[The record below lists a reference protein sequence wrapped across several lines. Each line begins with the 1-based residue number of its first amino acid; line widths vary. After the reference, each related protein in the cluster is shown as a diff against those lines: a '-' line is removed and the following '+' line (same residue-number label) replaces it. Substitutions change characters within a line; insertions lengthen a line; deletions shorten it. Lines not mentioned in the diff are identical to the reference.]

1 MIQTLTPEQ
10 LRRTSTKEEIAELMA
25 KSDGDHPPLVGQD
38 RAAKAL
44 EVGLGIRAEGFN
56 VFVSGEQG
64 TGKLHAVKMFMEK
77 TAAAQ
82 PVPPDWCYVYNFGD
96 GYSPKRLSLPA
107 GRGTEFRKD
116 MKKLVQEALQS
127 LFKTFE
133 SEDFLNRRRTI
144 SDKYEN
150 LQMKM
155 NASLKEKASSAGFQI
170 KQTHWDIYTIPMADG
185 VPMSD
190 EDFDALPEN
199 KRHEIEEK
207 QQAFADEIKDLMLEN
222 RKLERE
228 ANEELAKLDSEVA
241 GFAVS
246 LLIEEREQSYRD
258 LPEVLA
264 HLQAVKKDILDNL
277 GEFLIAHKPQQPGEP
292 VPARTEYLRRY
303 DVNLLV
309 DNVHQKGAPI
319 VIEQNPTYN
328 NLVGRVEKESVMGT
342 LVTDFTMIRKGSLHE
357 ANGGYLIIRAEQLFR
372 NYFSWDALKRALRN
386 RQVVIEEATDQLG
399 YLTTKTLKPEA
410 IPLDVKVV
418 LVGSPLYYH
427 ILYRIDPDFKVLFK
441 VKADFDSEME
451 RNGENLLGYLRFAQ
465 RLAKR
470 ESLPPPEESA
480 LARLTDLGSRLAEDQ
495 GKLSTRFDNIGDV
508 LIEAGHYAKQ
518 EGSERTLD
526 RHVTHATEQRIYRSN
541 LVKEKLDEMVDQ
553 RQVLIELSG
562 SREGQVNGLSVVSL
576 GDIHIGRPVRITST
590 VNPGRSGVIDIE
602 REAELSGPIHTKG
615 VLILNGFLAERYF
628 QDKPACLSARLVF
641 EQSYSEVEGDS
652 ASSTELYALLSN
664 LANLPV
670 KQGIAVTGSVN
681 QKGEVQAIGG
691 VNEKVE
697 GFFELCRKTGLTGEQ
712 GVIIP
717 SANRRHLMLK
727 EDVQTAVKEGRFH
740 IWTVDTIDDG
750 IEILTGTR
758 AGNIAE
764 EGTVNHLV
772 NKTLQ
777 DYHLRMRESEEEEE
791 EKESHTPDSGRW
803 VTDVV

>member
-1 MIQTLTPEQ
+1 MIQTLTADQ
-10 LRRTSTKEEIAELMA
+10 LHRTATPEEITELSNR
-25 KSDGDHPPLVGQD
+25 SDGDHPPLVGQD

-44 EVGLGIRAEGFN
+44 KIGLGIRAEGFN

-64 TGKLHAVKMFMEK
+64 TGRLNAVKMFMEK

-82 PVPPDWCYVYNFGD
+82 PVPPDWCYVYNFED
-96 GYSPKRLSLPA
+96 GYSPRKLSLPA
-107 GRGTEFRKD
+107 GRGAEFRKD

-133 SEDFLNRRRTI
+133 SEDFINRRRAI

-150 LQMKM
+150 RQNQM
-155 NASLKEKASSAGFQI
+155 NAALQEKAGRAGFQI
-170 KQTHWDIYTIPMADG
+170 KQTHWETFT
-185 VPMSD
+185 VPMVDGEPISD
-190 EDFDALPEN
+190 KDFEALPE
-199 KRHEIEEK
+199 KRKKEIEEK
-207 QQAFADEIKDLMLEN
+207 QQAFADEIKDLILEN

-228 ANEELAKLDSEVA
+228 ANEELAGLDNEVA

-246 LLIEEREQSYRD
+246 LLIAERENAYRD
-258 LPEVLA
+258 IPEVLTY
-264 HLQAVKKDILDNL
+264 LQAVKKDILDNL
-277 GEFLIAHKPQQPGEP
+277 GEFLLAHKPQPPGEP
-292 VPARTEYLRRY
+292 PSPRSEYLKRY
-303 DVNLLV
+303 EVNLLI
-309 DNVHQKGAPI
+309 DNSHQQGAPI

-342 LVTDFTMIRKGSLHE
+342 LVTDFTMIRKGSLHA
-357 ANGGYLIIRAEQLFR
+357 ANGGYLIVRAEELFR
-372 NYFSWDALKRALRN
+372 NYFSWEALKRALRN
-386 RQVVIEEATDQLG
+386 RQVMIEEATDQLG
-399 YLTTKTLKPEA
+399 YLTTKSLRPEA

-418 LVGSPLYYH
+418 LVGSPMYYH
-427 ILYRIDPDFKVLFK
+427 ILYRVDPDFRVLFK
-441 VKADFDSEME
+441 VKADFDSEMD
-451 RNGENLLGYLRFAQ
+451 RNPENLTGYFRFAKA
-465 RLAKR
+465 LANR
-470 ESLPPPEESA
+470 EQLPPPDEGA
-480 LARLTDLGSRLAEDQ
+480 MARLTDLGSRLAEDQ
-495 GKLSTRFDNIGDV
+495 EKLSTRFDNIGDI
-508 LIEAGHYAKQ
+508 LIEAGHYAKE
-518 EGSERTLD
+518 EGSDRTLD
-526 RHVTHATEQRIYRSN
+526 RHVTLATDQRIHRSN
-541 LVKEKLDEMVDQ
+541 LIKEKLDEMVTQ
-553 RQVLIELSG
+553 KQVLIEMTG
-562 SREGQVNGLSVVSL
+562 SREGQVNGLSIVSL

-691 VNEKVE
+691 VNDKVE
-697 GFFELCRKTGLTGEQ
+697 GYFELCKKAGLNGEQ
-712 GVIIP
+712 GVLIP
-717 SANRRHLMLK
+717 SANKRNLMLR
-727 EDVQTAVKEGRFH
+727 EEVREAVRDGRFH
-740 IWTVDTIDDG
+740 IWAVDTIDDG
-750 IEILTGTR
+750 IEILTGVR

-777 DYHLRMRESEEEEE
+777 DYHERMKESEEEEE
-791 EKESHTPDSGRW
+791 KTSHIPDSNRW
-803 VTDVV
+803 VTNVV